1 MVSTRFPALTVLL
14 GASLSVL
21 LFVLLLAGVSPAAAQ
36 SLPDAPDAPGSIA
49 GTVTAAGGAPLAGI
63 EVLIY
68 RLTGNDRWQIER
80 TLATDAQGRYRAA
93 VLLAGT
99 YRVGYRD
106 LAGVYGTA
114 FYVDAPA
121 LEGAAD
127 VVVAGVDIVGVD
139 AVLRPAGAVT
149 GTYSDTDLSYIYTNI
164 AALVPGGSGRWYEA
178 ASVAVTTTGPYTLAG
193 LQPGVY
199 RVCAYKRWGSG
210 AFRDLAVCHDN
221 IISSEDYATPVTV
234 TGGVTTTGIDLPA
247 GTEGDGAVI
256 SGEVRAADG
265 APLAGMRVWL
275 DRWYGPDT
283 AFTAITTTTDAAG
296 HYEVRGVV
304 PGEYDVAFSDAATGV
319 YVTQYYTGS
328 LTRRQATVVTVA
340 RQEERRDV
348 DAVLALGG
356 VLSGAVR
363 ILGQKPDTAFVQ
375 AERLDGSVT
384 STMRDLTYDRSTGA
398 YRLTGLLPGRY
409 RIYVH
414 ALLDDVSSDGYYG
427 GATCDDATQITVG
440 AGDILT
446 GLDVDLGPAAYD
458 GEVAGTVTAAGEPLA
473 GIKVSLRSYGYI
485 GGVVSA
491 VTDAQGHYKI
501 GGLTQ
506 GHYYAGFSD
515 PAGIYATEYYRDAL
529 SLGDAMYLTVDPALQ
544 LANIDADLM
553 TGGSVSGRLSLDGGA
568 PAANRTVSFWYVQA
582 DRPGDSLVR
591 LTEQAL
597 TDADGVYRIEG
608 LRPGA
613 YRVCATWDSYLSP
626 SSRGC
631 YGGFL
636 QEADP
641 AFGQDVR
648 VQAGAETTDVDI
660 FLGWTLPERAYLPVV
675 AQQ

>member
-1 MVSTRFPALTVLL
+1 
-14 GASLSVL
+14 
-21 LFVLLLAGVSPAAAQ
+21 
-36 SLPDAPDAPGSIA
+36 
-49 GTVTAAGGAPLAGI
+49 
-63 EVLIY
+63 
-68 RLTGNDRWQIER
+68 RWQIER

-114 FYVDAPA
+114 FYPDAPA

-149 GTYSDTDLSYIYTNI
+149 GAYSDTQLSYIYTEI
-164 AALVPGGSGRWYEA
+164 AALVPGGSGRWHEA
-178 ASVAVTTTGPYTLAG
+178 VSVVVTTTGPYTLAG

-199 RVCAYKRWGSG
+199 RICAYKRWRSG
-210 AFRDLAVCHDN
+210 AYPELAVCYDN
-221 IISSEDYATPVTV
+221 IISSVDYATPVTV

-247 GTEGDGAVI
+247 GAEGDGAVI
-256 SGEVRAADG
+256 AGVVRAAGG

-275 DRWYGPDT
+275 DRWYGPNA

-319 YVTQYYTGS
+319 YVTQYYTGA

-340 RQEERRDV
+340 RLEERRDV

-356 VLSGAVR
+356 VLSGAVS

-375 AERLDGSVT
+375 AERLDDTAT

-414 ALLDDVSSDGYYG
+414 ALLDEVSSEGYYG

-440 AGDILT
+440 AGDVIT
-446 GLDVDLGPAAYD
+446 GLDVNLESAAYN
-458 GEVAGTVTAAGEPLA
+458 GEVAGTVTAAGKPLA
-473 GIKVSLRSYGYI
+473 GIKVSLHSFGFI
-485 GGVVSA
+485 DGMVSA

-501 GGLTQ
+501 GGLTR
-506 GHYYAGFSD
+506 GSYFAGFSD
-515 PAGIYATEYYRDAL
+515 PTGAYATEYYRDAL
-529 SLGDAMYLTVDPALQ
+529 SLADATDVVLYPAWQ
-544 LANIDADLM
+544 LANIDADLA
-553 TGGSVSGRLSLDGGA
+553 TGGAASGRLVLDGGA
-568 PAANRTVSFWYVQA
+568 PAADRTVTFWYVQA
-582 DRPGDSLVR
+582 DRPGDNLVR
-591 LTEQAL
+591 LTEQVV
-597 TDADGVYRIEG
+597 TDADGNYRIQG

-613 YRVCATWDSYLSP
+613 YRVCATRDSYLSP

-641 AFGQDVR
+641 AFAQDVR

-660 FLGWTLPERAYLPVV
+660 FLGWSLPERAYLPVV